1 MTHQSRFDA
10 IGATRWRAAINR
22 LLRWVLWLALLQATA
37 QATPTPVHGRV
48 VRVADG
54 DTVTLLDAQQVL
66 HSIRLAGIDAP
77 ESAMPYG
84 QTAKLFLAA
93 LVLGKDVDALT
104 YKQDRYRRT
113 IATLMLGPQ
122 DVNLA
127 LIQAGLAW
135 HYKRYANEQP
145 AAEARAYAQ
154 AEELARMQHLA
165 LWQDSDPVAPWDWR
179 AGRRVQSRQNAGA
192 IMRGGLAMGDR
203 AAP

>member
-1 MTHQSRFDA
+1 MRSRA
-10 IGATRWRAAINR
+10 VIKR
-22 LLRWVLWLALLQATA
+22 LLRWVLWLALLQAAA
-37 QATPTPVHGRV
+37 QATPTPIQGRV
-48 VRVADG
+48 VKVIDG
-54 DTVTLLDAQQVL
+54 DTVSLLDAQQTR
-66 HSIRLAGIDAP
+66 HTIRLAGIDAP
-77 ESAMPYG
+77 EAAMPYG
-84 QTAKLFLAA
+84 HRAKLFLAA

-113 IATLMLGPQ
+113 VATLMLGPQ

-145 AAEARAYAQ
+145 VAEARAYAQ

-179 AGRRVQSRQNAGA
+179 AGRRVQSRHSAGA
-192 IMRGGLAMGDR
+192 IMLGNLALR
-203 AAP
+203 AGAIP